1 MGDKSLASKTCSVEG
16 CGKEA
21 VHELSY
27 SEAKILEEETGLKLR
42 VYHARP
48 PRRPGIVYLCEE
60 HYKLWKRL
68 TKHERKVKEFVQK
81 AE

>member
-1 MGDKSLASKTCSVEG
+1 MERVCSVEG

-27 SEAKILEEETGLKLR
+27 NEAKILEEEAGLKLK

-60 HYKLWKRL
+60 HYKLWKKL
-68 TKHERKVKEFVQK
+68 SKKERKIRELTLK
-81 AE
+81 